1 MAPIRILRRRKQ
13 KGVTLVEFA
22 AALVLGLPLVVVMLY
37 AVLEANLLFTIRTN
51 LDAATRQ
58 AAQLLI
64 NKYAQTGI
72 AAPDTSNGNL
82 PSDIAFE
89 VKAADGSFFI
99 SKTANQFTWTW
110 DMTESPP
117 TVTVTTS
124 FPTGG
129 SSNSSSGLM
138 AFPAPDPLK
147 LANKFSIITT
157 ATFSFPPG

>member
-1 MAPIRILRRRKQ
+1 MLNRKGHGE
-13 KGVTLVEFA
+13 KGITLVEFA
-22 AALVLGLPLVVVMLY
+22 AAMVLGLPLAVTMLY

-51 LDAATRQ
+51 LDAATRH

-72 AAPDTSNGNL
+72 AAPDTSKGNL
-82 PSDIAFE
+82 PADIAFE
-89 VKAADGSFFI
+89 VKASDGSFFI

-110 DMTESPP
+110 DLTDSPP

-124 FPTGG
+124 FPTAG

-138 AFPAPDPLK
+138 PFPSPDPLN
-147 LANKFSIITT
+147 LANKFSIFTT

>member
-1 MAPIRILRRRKQ
+1 MRNLRRDNR
-13 KGVTLVEFA
+13 GLTLVEFA
-22 AALVLGLPLVVVMLY
+22 AALVFGLPLVIAMLY

-51 LDAATRQ
+51 LDAATRH

-64 NKYAQTGI
+64 NKYVQTGI
-72 AAPDTSNGNL
+72 APPDTSNGNL

-89 VKAADGSFFI
+89 VKANDGSFFI

-110 DMTESPP
+110 DLSERPP

-129 SSNSSSGLM
+129 NANGSSGLM
-138 AFPAPDPLK
+138 AFPSPDPLN
-147 LANKFSIITT
+147 LSNKFSILTT